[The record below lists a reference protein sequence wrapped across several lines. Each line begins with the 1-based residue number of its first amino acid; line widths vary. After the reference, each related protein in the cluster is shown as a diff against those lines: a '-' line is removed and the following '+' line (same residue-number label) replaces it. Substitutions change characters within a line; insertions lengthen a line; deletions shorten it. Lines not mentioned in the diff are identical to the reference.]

1 MYICELKKN
10 PKHLLIMVYI
20 VYLYHLFGFLRA
32 VKIREKKLNSGDWK
46 AEPLTLNMREH
57 ILCLSRIH

>member
-1 MYICELKKN
+1 
-10 PKHLLIMVYI
+10 MVYI

>member
-1 MYICELKKN
+1 
-10 PKHLLIMVYI
+10 MVYI

-46 AEPLTLNMREH
+46 AEPMALNMREH